1 MVACS
6 VLDAKRPETPQATTE
21 PPPQTRSGRLAA
33 SGWRL
38 LRENWLWVV
47 LPAVLV
53 ILLLV
58 AVVVLGSLGGALPP
72 MYR

>member
-1 MVACS
+1 MS
-6 VLDAKRPETPQATTE
+6 
-21 PPPQTRSGRLAA
+21 

-38 LRENWLWVV
+38 LRENWIWCL